1 MDKPEFAERQAEILV
16 IIHFID
22 GSERWIRAFKDFLTC
37 GFASVIGSGC
47 HRGFSNGYMPDLQ
60 KKPSISLKKRE
71 KFRTLAAVSGIEFR
85 ANQKNKNV

>member
-22 GSERWIRAFKDFLTC
+22 GSERRIYKKSRQ
-37 GFASVIGSGC
+37 SV
-47 HRGFSNGYMPDLQ
+47 
-60 KKPSISLKKRE
+60 LKKRE
-71 KFRTLAAVSGIEFR
+71 KFRTLAAVSGIEFK

>member
-22 GSERWIRAFKDFLTC
+22 GSERWIYKKSRQ
-37 GFASVIGSGC
+37 SV
-47 HRGFSNGYMPDLQ
+47 
-60 KKPSISLKKRE
+60 LKKRE

>member
-47 HRGFSNGYMPDLQ
+47 HRGFSNGYNAGFT
-60 KKPSISLKKRE
+60 KK
-71 KFRTLAAVSGIEFR
+71 AV
-85 ANQKNKNV
+85 NQF